1 MILQKKQL
9 DLDFKTNFKPFD
21 RILVA
26 VDEDD
31 SKSSLAA
38 FQYALA
44 LAKPNLAALGIV
56 SVLEL
61 EDLNVFET
69 FSPEKRNQLRENL
82 TVDLERYVKKA
93 QENGIYDV
101 RSFVQE
107 GKPAATIISEIIPEF
122 KPDVLLCGSKTKP
135 VSNAKKIFIGSQA
148 SYLAQNAPCSVM
160 VIRS

>member
-82 TVDLERYVKKA
+82 TVDLERYVKKPRKMEFMTYA
-93 QENGIYDV
+93 LLFKKANQRRPLSAKLFQNLSQMFYCAVQRQSRSAMLKKFLLV
-101 RSFVQE
+101 RR
-107 GKPAATIISEIIPEF
+107 
-122 KPDVLLCGSKTKP
+122 P
-135 VSNAKKIFIGSQA
+135 VI
-148 SYLAQNAPCSVM
+148 
-160 VIRS
+160 

>member
-1 MILQKKQL
+1 MNEENT
-9 DLDFKTNFKPFD
+9 DLKVKPFANPFE
-21 RILVA
+21 RILIA

-38 FQYALA
+38 FRYALS

-69 FSPEKRNQLRENL
+69 LSPEKRNQLRGRL
-82 TVDLERYVKKA
+82 ADDLDRYVKEAK
-93 QENGIYDV
+93 ENGIYDV
-101 RSFVQE
+101 QSFVRE
-107 GKPAATIISEIIPEF
+107 GKPAAAIINEVIPVF

-135 VSNAKKIFIGSQA
+135 VSSAKKIFIGSQA

-160 VIRS
+160 VIRA